1 MDVCGGVYRDG
12 RAGKMIKQRLKKLDK
27 IDEIFE
33 NAEHQADAIV
43 EIYKTVFPDWDAI
56 EKINGWPSCGEDL
69 ALYICDK
76 FIQFD
81 TKHHPDVMA
90 GGLWLNNGFS
100 RNKKLKPWEIDM
112 STAKITYK
120 AVLKAA

>member
-1 MDVCGGVYRDG
+1 
-12 RAGKMIKQRLKKLDK
+12 
-27 IDEIFE
+27 
-33 NAEHQADAIV
+33 
-43 EIYKTVFPDWDAI
+43 
-56 EKINGWPSCGEDL
+56 
-69 ALYICDK
+69 
-76 FIQFD
+76 
-81 TKHHPDVMA
+81 MA